1 MLDFHKIATDG
12 TGMSTELKF
21 YNSHPDYISTLQQCP
36 QSTPAEIPEI
46 KIEAEEMFYQQIVSI
61 RLL

>member
-1 MLDFHKIATDG
+1 
-12 TGMSTELKF
+12 MSTELKF
-21 YNSHPDYISTLQQCP
+21 YNSHPDYISTLQKCP